1 MMPLFR
7 SLLSA
12 TGGSFTNGPD
22 LIATGRHG
30 RGHPPDRR
38 TVSTILEPLNS
49 SFYTTRSLVLKP
61 RRTVETKK
69 PPGSSGKSVA
79 NTTNTSEFFS

>member
-1 MMPLFR
+1 MIPLFR

-38 TVSTILEPLNS
+38 TVSTILEPLNG
-49 SFYTTRSLVLKP
+49 SFYTTGSLVLKP
-61 RRTVETKK
+61 RRTAVTKK
-69 PPGSSGKSVA
+69 APGSAGKSA
-79 NTTNTSEFFS
+79 AETTNTSEFFS